1 MDKINQFNSLLL
13 ENTVFDKKSLLI
25 SLASITFN
33 PTAWNIVARN
43 EYHNKTIT
51 RLFNNNPRH
60 GCYFLALLIFSFGI
74 FRDSL
79 YHQALADQPT
89 VSLLPEP
96 FATYVPVALF
106 VLGQIFVVTSTWALG
121 ITGTFLGDYF
131 GILMDHRVTG
141 FPFNVLENPM
151 YVGST
156 MCFLGTALWYEKPAG
171 VLITIYV
178 WTVYAIALRFEG
190 LTSLSDP
197 ILNPIFSKCLRGSL
211 SNKDE
216 SQNFILNNVQIA
228 DNSINHSGSSGI
240 DILREA
246 SDPKAAHDSGA
257 RQYAAS
263 CFPGTREQYIDD
275 IARWVVSSSVG
286 EPHVPVY
293 WVRGP
298 AGAGKSAIAQSCAER
313 LKDIGSL
320 GASFFFSV
328 NSCDYYTRF
337 FPTIA
342 CQLAI
347 QLPEYREILNRKLS
361 IDRTVVQKTMKV
373 QFKELLLGPL
383 RELERMEKRT
393 GKRAIIIDG
402 LDECKDKGAQC
413 EIIDLIV
420 TFARESSAPLCW
432 AIFSRSEPHLQATIM
447 KSDYSRF
454 FHVTVLPI
462 SREADEDIELYL
474 QNGLKNVLR
483 RRNILLSYPWPS
495 KRDIEALVN
504 AAAGLFI
511 YPATII
517 RFVDQTGRAPEELLK
532 LVLGALGASSGHR
545 SIGSNGA
552 TIQPFA
558 ELDAFYMLIMRR
570 IPENLLPSVQ
580 LLLTLAIMTPFESC
594 TWSAIGLS
602 NMLGFSESQF
612 RLVCNEL
619 HAVLHFQEADA
630 LGAHP
635 DLPCT
640 KLIHSTTLSDI
651 PQSGNAWL
659 RQAVS
664 RLGGVLTFYHKSF
677 YDFLSDPIRSGTFCV
692 STSRA
697 LEELFK
703 YRLRIHLDYA
713 ESFHVHGQDLVHAY
727 DGPSNVLSW
736 PARVALIDSYIKV
749 VTFNNAGFTLLHA
762 LHPYNQ
768 LDPQIVGLLADFDFR
783 KHLLSQPY
791 VFSGALVSRSINLG
805 FPSLAKYVRG
815 TSISTMLCR
824 IPPSFFHA
832 FDGRLFRESVRQ
844 LEKHGVIRK
853 MHSSDLMTRL
863 RKNSGKS
870 RGKVT
875 SGLYKKGYGNRK
887 TYWYWE
893 FSLELRYY
901 QEFETG
907 CLSEGIHRHPAPSCF
922 PGTRQQYI
930 EDITQGVDHRTDD
943 TRQLPP
949 IYCMTGPAGVG
960 KSAIA
965 QTCTEH
971 LQRLNMLGAAF
982 FFSVNGRDDH
992 TRFFPSLAYQLSTN
1006 LPESYRDLLNHM
1018 ILKDKTLVYKRLD
1031 SQFQMLIVEPL
1042 PGLNPL
1048 NHTVS
1053 RKAILIDGLDEC
1065 KSKDAQCEIIRII
1078 AASVKNGD
1086 TPFCWAFFSRPEAHI
1101 KAIFENPDINKFTS
1115 FVFLPISC
1123 GIDAEIELYLKGA
1136 FENLVRRHN
1145 LHVSHPWPSTAQF
1158 KTLLEAASGLF
1169 VYAATLLRF
1178 IEQFTLDP
1186 NEPLNE
1192 VLELIYKSSRNVR
1205 AGPPARATAF
1215 YELDMFYKHVIGR
1228 IPKDA
1233 LPSTLRFLA
1242 VCLLSPFGSAWEAVL
1257 LSNLL
1262 RLSKVKFWS
1271 ICHILQPVL
1280 YCRMESHDDS
1290 QTSSGALQ
1298 AKTED
1303 NGVLFM
1309 YHKSFY
1315 DF

>member
-1 MDKINQFNSLLL
+1 
-13 ENTVFDKKSLLI
+13 
-25 SLASITFN
+25 
-33 PTAWNIVARN
+33 
-43 EYHNKTIT
+43 
-51 RLFNNNPRH
+51 
-60 GCYFLALLIFSFGI
+60 
-74 FRDSL
+74 
-79 YHQALADQPT
+79 
-89 VSLLPEP
+89 
-96 FATYVPVALF
+96 
-106 VLGQIFVVTSTWALG
+106 
-121 ITGTFLGDYF
+121 
-131 GILMDHRVTG
+131 
-141 FPFNVLENPM
+141 
-151 YVGST
+151 
-156 MCFLGTALWYEKPAG
+156 
-171 VLITIYV
+171 
-178 WTVYAIALRFEG
+178 
-190 LTSLSDP
+190 
-197 ILNPIFSKCLRGSL
+197 
-211 SNKDE
+211 
-216 SQNFILNNVQIA
+216 
-228 DNSINHSGSSGI
+228 
-240 DILREA
+240 
-246 SDPKAAHDSGA
+246 
-257 RQYAAS
+257 
-263 CFPGTREQYIDD
+263 
-275 IARWVVSSSVG
+275 
-286 EPHVPVY
+286 
-293 WVRGP
+293 
-298 AGAGKSAIAQSCAER
+298 
-313 LKDIGSL
+313 
-320 GASFFFSV
+320 
-328 NSCDYYTRF
+328 
-337 FPTIA
+337 
-342 CQLAI
+342 
-347 QLPEYREILNRKLS
+347 
-361 IDRTVVQKTMKV
+361 
-373 QFKELLLGPL
+373 
-383 RELERMEKRT
+383 
-393 GKRAIIIDG
+393 
-402 LDECKDKGAQC
+402 
-413 EIIDLIV
+413 
-420 TFARESSAPLCW
+420 
-432 AIFSRSEPHLQATIM
+432 M

-517 RFVDQTGRAPEELLK
+517 RFVDQTGRAPEELLN
-532 LVLGALGASSGHR
+532 LVLGALGASSDYR

-580 LLLTLAIMTPFESC
+580 LLLTLAITTPFESC

-651 PQSGNAWL
+651 PHSGNAWL
-659 RQAVS
+659 RQVVS

-692 STSRA
+692 STS
-697 LEELFK
+697 
-703 YRLRIHLDYA
+703 H
-713 ESFHVHGQDLVHAY
+713 LVHAY

-736 PARVALIDSYIKV
+736 PAHVTLIDSYIKV

-783 KHLLSQPY
+783 KHLLSQCY

-805 FPSLAKYVRG
+805 FPSLAKYVHG
-815 TSISTMLCR
+815 ASISTMLCR

-832 FDGRLFRESVRQ
+832 FDGQLFRESVRQ

-875 SGLYKKGYGNRK
+875 SGLYKKGYGSRK

-893 FSLELRYY
+893 PTQIMNLNQAHGFIMHQPQFIYLQTDGHRGIDILLQASLPEA
-901 QEFETG
+901 THD
-907 CLSEGIHRHPAPSCF
+907 SVHRHPAPSCF
-922 PGTRQQYI
+922 PGTRQQHI
-930 EDITQGVDHRTDD
+930 EDITQWVDHRRDD

-965 QTCTEH
+965 QTCAEH

-992 TRFFPSLAYQLSTN
+992 TRFFPSLAYQLSTT
-1006 LPESYRDLLNHM
+1006 LPESYRDLLNQM
-1018 ILKDKTLVYKRLD
+1018 ILKDKTLVYKKLD
-1031 SQFQMLIVEPL
+1031 SQFQKLIVEPL
-1042 PGLNPL
+1042 SGLNLL

-1053 RKAILIDGLDEC
+1053 RKAILICGLDEC
-1065 KSKDAQCEIIRII
+1065 KSKDVQCEIIKII

-1101 KAIFENPDINKFTS
+1101 KATFENPDINKFTS
-1115 FVFLPISC
+1115 FAFLPISC
-1123 GIDAEIELYLKGA
+1123 GIDAEIEVYLKGA

-1145 LHVSHPWPSTAQF
+1145 LHVSRPWPSTAQL
-1158 KTLLEAASGLF
+1158 KTLVEAASGLF

-1192 VLELIYKSSRNVR
+1192 VLELISKSSRNVK
-1205 AGPPARATAF
+1205 AGPPAGATAF

-1242 VCLLSPFGSAWEAVL
+1242 GFLLSPFGSAWQVVL

-1290 QTSSGALQ
+1290 QTSSGM
-1298 AKTED
+1298 TED

-1315 DF
+1315 DFPDDPARSGDFCVSTTSFRTDLFDHLIRLHHELSGTYLIQNEKLVLAPLLPNSAVSLSWPTGAEEFDAFIKRWIFDHATSKLIYPHSLSDLPRQLVQKLPDVDYRKVFLAQAGMYTNGGYIVSLEVFRCNGIGRRINGTFFYCIPPSEFASFDVQGFHQMIELYTNLTIIQPYFPSSSSSVSSVSSLKGLYTFGHGSKRHFWYWEINQEDQCYYEFGTVDADVALSWHRNLKLDLTVFLSLAGDGIMVGPRGNFEEMRRNQLISLRMNDLSSS